1 MAEYKL
7 GEIETI
13 FADIIWDNEPVTS
26 RRLTELAEE
35 RLNWKRTTTYTILKR
50 LCDRELFRNKDGKVT
65 SLVSREE
72 FYARQSEIFVDET
85 FHGSLP
91 AFLAA
96 FGSRKSCLT
105 AKSTNCKRS
114 LIPCG
119 RIPMRNLFSQVL
131 NMSMTG
137 SIVILLVMLARLMLK
152 RSPKIFFLCTL
163 VGGFVPASVPGGIYS
178 TRFRSECVGTGNSG
192 DIRRS
197 QRGLFSSCRSQS
209 ESRFHFRSG

>member
-1 MAEYKL
+1 MSL
-7 GEIETI
+7 SL
-13 FADIIWDNEPVTS
+13 S

-96 FGSRKSCLT
+96 FGSRKKLSDGEIDELQ
-105 AKSTNCKRS
+105 KVIDS
-114 LIPCG
+114 
-119 RIPMRNLFSQVL
+119 MREDSH
-131 NMSMTG
+131 
-137 SIVILLVMLARLMLK
+137 A
-152 RSPKIFFLCTL
+152 
-163 VGGFVPASVPGGIYS
+163 
-178 TRFRSECVGTGNSG
+178 
-192 DIRRS
+192 
-197 QRGLFSSCRSQS
+197 
-209 ESRFHFRSG
+209 